1 MRYPWRMAFGVL
13 ATACLL
19 AGCSSAGVPAA
30 SAGAP
35 AAAVEDEAAV
45 LSLAGPW
52 RFRLDPDDAGVEAAW
67 FKEALPDRLRLPGAL
82 QAQGF
87 GHDVTAETRWLARG
101 WGINQGLWYTHPLY
115 EPYRRPGNVRFFH
128 FLQPDKHY
136 VGPAWYQRTVEAPEA
151 WKGKRIVLFL
161 ERCHWKTT
169 VWVDDAEVGSGD
181 SLSVPHVYDLTKYL
195 APGEHRLTIRIDNS
209 MIVDVGISAH
219 SVSDQTQTA
228 WNGVV
233 GRIELRATDPVWIDD
248 VQVYPDV
255 AKKTARVRVTVG
267 NATGK
272 AVAGDLHVSAEAF
285 NTDRAH
291 APPPK
296 RVAVEVAEDRA
307 VCTLDYPMGEDVRL
321 WDEFRPALYRMRVVL
336 EVTAGGR
343 NLRDETEVTFGM
355 RRFGVSGTR
364 FEINGRPV
372 YLRGNLECCIFPRT
386 GWPTMDVEA
395 WRRIMRIAKSYGLNH
410 LRFHSWCPPEACF
423 RAADEVGL
431 YLQPEVCE
439 WTHVR
444 TAEQHAFFRRE
455 SERILRAYG
464 NHPSFVMMALGN
476 EGYCTPEIMRDLLA
490 RWKEDPRRVYTGKCN
505 SNRSVIDAY
514 EYYVGKSWG
523 RHAMR
528 HVFTPPPAPRHDYRE
543 AVAASPMPL
552 VAHETVQRCSYPDP
566 DWAGKYTGWLRP
578 AYLDIARDQ
587 LKARGMLDQ
596 VEDFVRVTGLWQVE
610 QFKEEVEADL
620 RTPGFGGFQLL
631 QLHDFPGQGSAL
643 VGVLDAF
650 WDSKGYVTPERF
662 REFCG
667 PTVPLARMERL
678 TWTTA
683 DRLEATVEVAH
694 FGPEPLGRVAP
705 RCRIVDADGE
715 AVFVQSLP
723 PREIPIGNGTPLGQ
737 IACSLAKWKAPARYD
752 LIVELPGT
760 DARNRWAFWV
770 YPAAVEVADPEEVH
784 IAHVLDPAAVG
795 RLERGERVLLVPRRA
810 DLRGGPFPD
819 PFRSIFW
826 TSASLDRS
834 FGPNGGHTLG
844 VLCDPGHPVFRHF
857 PTEAHTNWQWWELLS
872 ASRPM
877 VLDDWET
884 EHPWPKAYRPLVQV
898 IDCWKY
904 NRKLAVLAEAKVGR
918 GRLMIC
924 SMDIESDLDGR
935 VVARQFR
942 RSLLAYMASE
952 AFAPTQA
959 VTLDQVRALLKEPT
973 GLQRLGATATA
984 SSQQRGYEAA
994 LAIDG
999 DPKTIWHT
1007 QYEPEADSHPHHLVI
1022 DLKKTV
1028 TVRGLDYVPRQGQ
1041 ANGRIAR
1048 FAVYTSLDGKTWGK
1062 PVAAG
1067 TWANAPEKKRVRFEN
1082 PQRARF
1088 VKLVAESEVRGNPW
1102 ASAAEV
1108 DLLME

>member
-1 MRYPWRMAFGVL
+1 MQYPRLTLGVL
-13 ATACLL
+13 VTALL
-19 AGCSSAGVPAA
+19 LGGCSSARVPAA
-30 SAGAP
+30 SAEAP
-35 AAAVEDEAAV
+35 SSAVQDEAAI
-45 LSLAGPW
+45 LSLAGQW
-52 RFRLDPDDAGVEAAW
+52 RFRLDPDDAGVGEAW
-67 FKEALPDRLRLPGAL
+67 FKETLPDRLRLPGAL

-87 GHDVTAETRWLARG
+87 GNKVTAETRWLARG

-128 FLQPDKHY
+128 FLQPDRHY
-136 VGPAWYQRTVEAPEA
+136 VGPAWYQRTVEVPEA
-151 WKGKRIVLFL
+151 WQGRRIVLFL
-161 ERCHWKTT
+161 ERCHWTTT
-169 VWVDDAEVGSGD
+169 VWVDGAKAGSGD
-181 SLSVPHVYDLTKYL
+181 SLAAPHVYDLTKHL
-195 APGEHRLTIRIDNS
+195 APGEHRLTIRVDNR
-209 MIVDVGISAH
+209 MHVDVGPSAH

-228 WNGVV
+228 WNGIV
-233 GRIELRATDPVWIDD
+233 GRLELRATNPVWIDD

-255 AKKTARVRVTVG
+255 AKKRARVRVTVG

-272 AVAGDLHVSAEAF
+272 AVAGELRVGAEAF

-296 RVAVEVAEDRA
+296 RVAVEAAGDRT
-307 VCTLDYPMGEDVRL
+307 VCTVDYSLGEDVHL
-321 WDEFRPALYRMRVVL
+321 WDEFHPALYRMRVAL
-336 EVTAGGR
+336 EAEAAGQAVH
-343 NLRDETEVTFGM
+343 DAAEVTFGM
-355 RRFGVSGTR
+355 RRFGTSGTR

-372 YLRGNLECCIFPRT
+372 YLRGNLECCIFPLT
-386 GWPTMDVEA
+386 GWPPTDVEA

-423 RAADEVGL
+423 QAADEVGI

-439 WTHVR
+439 WTHVH
-444 TAEQHAFFRRE
+444 TDEQHAFFRRE

-476 EGYCTPEIMRDLLA
+476 EGYCTPEIMRDLLG
-490 RWKEDPRRVYTGKCN
+490 RWKQDPRRVYTGKCN
-505 SNRSVIDAY
+505 SNRSVVDAY
-514 EYYVGKSWG
+514 EYYVGKQWKK
-523 RHAMR
+523 HTMR
-528 HVFTPPPAPRHDYRE
+528 HVASSPPAPMHDYRK
-543 AVAASPMPL
+543 AVAASSMPL
-552 VAHETVQRCSYPDP
+552 VVHETVQRCSFPDP
-566 DWAGKYTGWLRP
+566 AWAEKYTGWLRP

-587 LKARGMLDQ
+587 LRQRGMLDQ
-596 VEDFVRVTGLWQVE
+596 VPAFVRASGRWQVE

-667 PTVPLARMERL
+667 PTVPLVRMERL

-683 DRLEATVEVAH
+683 DRLQATVEAAH

-705 RCRIVDADGE
+705 RCRIVDTEGRE
-715 AVFVQSLP
+715 VFSQSLP

-737 IACSLAKWKAPARYD
+737 IGCSLAEWKAPARYD

-760 DARNRWAFWV
+760 GARNRWPFWV
-770 YPAAVEVADPEEVH
+770 YPASLEAAEPGEVRIVH
-784 IAHVLDPAAVG
+784 DLDEAAVG
-795 RLERGERVLLVPRRA
+795 HLEGGGRVLLLPPRSA
-810 DLRGGPFPD
+810 LRGGSFPD
-819 PFRSIFW
+819 PFRSIYW
-826 TSASLDRS
+826 TSASLDRA
-834 FGPNGGHTLG
+834 FGPNGGHTLS
-844 VLCDPGHPVFRHF
+844 VLCDPAHPVFRHF
-857 PTEAHTNWQWWELLS
+857 PTGAHTNWQWWELLS
-872 ASRPM
+872 RSRPM

-884 EHPWPKAYRPLVQV
+884 DRPWPKAYRPLVQV

-904 NRKLAVLAEAKVGR
+904 NRKLAVLAEAKVGP

-924 SMDIESDLDGR
+924 TMDIESDLDGR

-942 RSLLAYMASE
+942 HSLLAYMTSDGFDPAH
-952 AFAPTQA
+952 A

-984 SSQQRGYEAA
+984 SSQQRGYEASR
-994 LAIDG
+994 AIDG
-999 DPKTIWHT
+999 NPKTFWHT
-1007 QYEPEADSHPHHLVI
+1007 RWEPDVDGHPHHLVI

-1028 TVRGLDYVPRQGQ
+1028 TVRGLVYLPRQDMT
-1041 ANGRIAR
+1041 NGRIAK
-1048 FAVYTSLDGKTWGK
+1048 FAVYVSGDGKQWGR
-1062 PVAAG
+1062 PAAAG
-1067 TWANAPEKKRVRFEN
+1067 TWPNAGAEQRVRFEK
-1082 PQRARF
+1082 PRQARF
-1088 VKLVAESEVRGNPW
+1088 VKLVAESEGRGREW

-1108 DLLME
+1108 DVILE